1 MAQTTPS
8 SSGNVASSKLVNRP
22 TFLEN
27 KNSRFLIMDAP
38 TDANLPV
45 YMEVMSK
52 KNVRIVVRACEGTY
66 STAPLVKAGIK
77 VVELS
82 FPDGD
87 PPPDDVVTKWLE
99 LVREE
104 FSKPEQTTIAV
115 HCVAGLG
122 RAPVLVA
129 IALIEMGMDPMEAIA
144 YIRKRRRG
152 AINARQL
159 KYIESYKRHSGTHV
173 GGCGCVIS

>member
-1 MAQTTPS
+1 MTQAAS
-8 SSGNVASSKLVNRP
+8 SAATSGNTKLVNKP

-38 TDANLPV
+38 TDANLAS

-52 KNVRIVVRACEGTY
+52 KNVKTVVRACEGTY

-87 PPPDDVVTKWLE
+87 PPPEDVVMKWLE
-99 LVREE
+99 LVRDE
-104 FSKPEQTTIAV
+104 FSKTENSTIAV

-129 IALIEMGMDPMEAIA
+129 IALIEMGMDPMDAIA
-144 YIRKRRRG
+144 FIRKRRRG

-159 KYIESYKRHSGTHV
+159 KYLEGYKRHSGAHV
-173 GGCGCVIS
+173 GGCGCVIC